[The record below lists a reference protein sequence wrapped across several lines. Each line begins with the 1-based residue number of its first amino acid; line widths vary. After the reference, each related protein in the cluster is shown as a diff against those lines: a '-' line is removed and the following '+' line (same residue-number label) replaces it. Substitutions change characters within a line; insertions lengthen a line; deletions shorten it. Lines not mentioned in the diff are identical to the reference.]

1 MHNLKTDEII
11 RNHQKSQLRAA
22 DNYRLSQQINEHNKH
37 KFDWRD
43 LLKPFNRS
51 NR

>member
-1 MHNLKTDEII
+1 MRDLTAYEMTLE
-11 RNHQKSQLRAA
+11 HQKSKLRFA
-22 DNYRLSQQINEHNKH
+22 DNYRLSQTLDEVNKP

-51 NR
+51 QR

>member
-1 MHNLKTDEII
+1 MRDLKNYNLTRDRQKT
-11 RNHQKSQLRAA
+11 QLRFA
-22 DNYRLSQQINEHNKH
+22 DNYRLSQTIEEHNMQ

-51 NR
+51 HR

>member
-1 MHNLKTDEII
+1 MRDLKHYQLNRE
-11 RNHQKSQLRAA
+11 RQQSQLRFA
-22 DNYRLSQQINEHNKH
+22 DNYRLSQTIDPQNMQ

-51 NR
+51 HR